1 MHELWVL
8 KDNKLYNISPLVG
21 SISWNSNID
30 QLGEKLDFNIVFND
44 DRFFPINPCDIGNL
58 VILNNTEEIFRGI
71 IFTEQKQGRDA
82 IQYTSFDY
90 AIYLNKS
97 KSVYQFN
104 KIQADKAIA
113 KILNH
118 FNVPIGNII
127 SIPFIV
133 NKIYFNEILSDIIK
147 DILKQ
152 TTEAIGQKYRMEMRQ
167 GKLYIEKQE
176 DLIIKPKF
184 KLASNLNYNNVTD
197 VIGNPSRK
205 RSIEEM
211 RNSIKIITNDK
222 IVAELKDFNL
232 INKYGILQELYSI
245 DDKDI
250 AQAKNIAKNLLKEL
264 GRIFEDISIELPGD
278 DSVRA
283 GRLIEIEESVTGL
296 KGKYLI
302 KNVDHKV
309 ENGIHIMSLN
319 LGVV

>member
-1 MHELWVL
+1 VHELWVL